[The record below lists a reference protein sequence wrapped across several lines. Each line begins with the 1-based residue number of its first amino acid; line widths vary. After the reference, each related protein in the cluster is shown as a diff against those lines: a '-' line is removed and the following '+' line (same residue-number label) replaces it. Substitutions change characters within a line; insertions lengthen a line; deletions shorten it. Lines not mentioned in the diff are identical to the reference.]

1 MVDINPSSEK
11 FKSVSRRQ
19 LSGRTLAFS
28 SIFHFLIPGKLKN
41 HLADFFSNRAI
52 RMLVITNGLI
62 LVAGAMLAPIY
73 AIYVDIIGGDLMDAS
88 FAGGAFALA
97 AGITVLLSGKFSDR
111 VKEQELI
118 VVTGYVVMGMGFL
131 LYIFVDSV
139 IFLFLVQVL
148 IGFGEAFYSPAFD
161 AVYSKHIENSKA
173 GSQWGAW
180 ESMNYFTTAI
190 GAVLGG
196 LVVKNF
202 GFTPVFIIMAS
213 LCFASALYIYLLPR
227 RLL

>member
-1 MVDINPSSEK
+1 MIKDKN
-11 FKSVSRRQ
+11 Q
-19 LSGRTLAFS
+19 SGRVVTFS
-28 SIFHFLIPGKLKN
+28 SIFHFLLPGKIKT
-41 HLADFFSNRAI
+41 HLEDFFSNRAI
-52 RMLVITNGLI
+52 RILVATNGLV

-73 AIYVDIIGGDLMDAS
+73 AVYVDIIGGDLMDAS
-88 FAGGAFALA
+88 FAGGVFALA
-97 AGITVLLSGKFSDR
+97 AGTTVLLAGKFSDR
-111 VKEQELI
+111 VKEQELV
-118 VVTGYVVMGMGFL
+118 VVTGYVVMGIGFL

-180 ESMNYFTTAI
+180 ESMNYFTAAI